1 MINDYRVSNVYYMLA
16 YAFKDNNLLK
26 LEKRKVDV
34 ESLDNIY
41 DLFSVILTIFSN
53 KVLKRGLYKNY
64 AYESDELSIVKGKI
78 NLNET
83 LKKNILPLKKVV
95 CEYDDFSSNNYLN
108 RIIKSTMFYLIKSN
122 KISLFYKRILKKS
135 YLLFQDI
142 DLIDC
147 NRINW
152 KTIRYTKNNQEY
164 KYIINTCYLILNGLI
179 INQKDGKI
187 EFYDF
192 IDDQVMNSLYEK
204 FVREYYVKHFSQL
217 NPKIIHMNWKIDEG
231 YMVDLIPRMVTD
243 ITLNYK
249 NSVMIID
256 TKYYGKILSSRKFEN
271 KEINTINR
279 DNWNQINAYVAN
291 ASYQNTKKVSGM
303 LLYAKTDEEISPNIA
318 TSVMGNKMYVETLDL
333 RKKFIFIEEQ
343 LKKIATD
350 FIYSAMLS

>member
-1 MINDYRVSNVYYMLA
+1 MINDYRVSNIYYMLV
-16 YAFKDNNLLK
+16 YAFKDNTLLK
-26 LEKRKVDV
+26 LDKRKVDV

-64 AYESDELSIVKGKI
+64 VYESNDLSVVKGKI

-83 LKKNILPLKKVV
+83 LKKNLLPFQKVA

-122 KISLFYKRILKKS
+122 KVSLFYKKVLKKS

-142 DLIDC
+142 DFIDC
-147 NRINW
+147 SRVNW
-152 KTIRYTKNNQEY
+152 KTIRYNKNNQEY
-164 KYIINTCYLILNGLI
+164 KYIINICYLILNGLI

-192 IDDQVMNSLYEK
+192 IDDQVMNQLYEK
-204 FVREYYVKHFSQL
+204 FIREYYVKYFPQL

-243 ITLNYK
+243 ITLSYK
-249 NSVMIID
+249 NSMMIID
-256 TKYYGKILSSRKFEN
+256 TKYYGKILSSRKFGN
-271 KEINTINR
+271 NDTNSINR

-291 ASYQNTKKVSGM
+291 ASYKNDKKISGM
-303 LLYAKTDEEISPNIA
+303 LLYAKTDEDISPNIA
-318 TSVMGNKMYVETLDL
+318 TSVMGNKMYVETIDL
-333 RKKFIFIEEQ
+333 RKTFKSIEEQ
-343 LKKIATD
+343 LHKIANN
-350 FIYSAMLS
+350 FIENASLV